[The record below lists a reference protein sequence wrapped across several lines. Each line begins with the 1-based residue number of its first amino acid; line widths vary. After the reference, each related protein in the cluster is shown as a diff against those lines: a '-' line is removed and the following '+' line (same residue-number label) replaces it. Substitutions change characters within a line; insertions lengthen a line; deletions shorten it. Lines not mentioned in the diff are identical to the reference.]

1 MLGTLA
7 LVLIA
12 LTHGQL
18 THGQKSSCGTL
29 SSKDSLES
37 WLIIAFHGVASGLI
51 SNIEESF
58 DVMVLNTSHHW
69 CEPRLDRLDRWL
81 QGYKRFQR
89 KFLEFQMRCDSR
101 SEPQQNGRIQTRK
114 SKGPRKSKRT
124 RHRFPD
130 SQIPRASLWRTC
142 KHRKRLGCLF
152 WFPALSSQAS

>member
-12 LTHGQL
+12 L

-37 WLIIAFHGVASGLI
+37 WLIIAFHGVASGL
-51 SNIEESF
+51 SNLIEESF

-69 CEPRLDRLDRWL
+69 SVNRLDRLDRL

-89 KFLEFQMRCDSR
+89 KFLDSR
-101 SEPQQNGRIQTRK
+101 SEPQQNGRIQTRH
-114 SKGPRKSKRT
+114 KRT
-124 RHRFPD
+124 QIQMF
-130 SQIPRASLWRTC
+130 SQIPRFPVPHCGEPASTA
-142 KHRKRLGCLF
+142 RLGCL
-152 WFPALSSQAS
+152 LSGSPL